1 MRTMPIDLS
10 TLATLP
16 FRSYLASYSALD
28 HYFRITRSAPIH
40 LLVEND
46 LAGLARHFDHI
57 SFPGEAFCDAST
69 RVDGVTLLFTCAE
82 DRLPRGQE
90 PFPVADFLFD
100 IEGERFLDIGES
112 YRQLRNRETEARVP
126 MGDPVTAAMQGAIL
140 ESRYEMTTGVTKA
153 LQGAEPAAGAAVGP
167 GAESG
172 SRISEAEQALLLTE
186 ILTGVAPARGL
197 RILSDLGLLEAWFP
211 ELAAMSETDHSKEYH
226 PEGNVWEH
234 TLHTFEYQKNRDLVL
249 GLALLLHDAG
259 KPLSEGT
266 REKPFLEHSHHGAT
280 VARRFLRRLGFPEDT
295 IENVAWLIR
304 YHMIPGALHRLPT
317 RRTASLMR
325 SPLFPALLELY
336 RCDLSSTFR
345 GPEGYYRACR
355 VYKDFLKNE
364 RNPYRREDGKKELR
378 SQAGYA

>member
-10 TLATLP
+10 TLTGLP

-28 HYFRITRSAPIH
+28 HYYRIPRTAPVH
-40 LLVEND
+40 LLVESD
-46 LAGLARHFDHI
+46 LADLARQFDHL
-57 SFPGEAFCDAST
+57 SFPGESFCDASAPI
-69 RVDGVTLLFTCAE
+69 DGATLLFTCAE
-82 DRLPRGQE
+82 DGLPRGQM
-90 PFPVADFLFD
+90 PFPVAEFLYD
-100 IEGERFLDIGES
+100 VRKERFLDVGES
-112 YRQLRNRETEARVP
+112 YYQLRSRETEPRTP
-126 MGDPVTAAMQGAIL
+126 LGDPVVAAMQGAIL
-140 ESRYEMTTGVTKA
+140 EARYEMSTGVAETLGA
-153 LQGAEPAAGAAVGP
+153 QGAL
-167 GAESG
+167 SG
-172 SRISEAEQALLLTE
+172 SGVRVSEAELALLLTE
-186 ILTGVAPARGL
+186 ILTGVSPARGL
-197 RILSDLGLLEAWFP
+197 RILSELGLVAEWFP

-249 GLALLLHDAG
+249 GLALLLHDTG

-280 VARRFLRRLGFPEDT
+280 VARRFLRRLGFSENT
-295 IENVAWLIR
+295 IESVAWLIR

-317 RRTASLMR
+317 HRTAALMR

-355 VYKDFLKNE
+355 VYKDFLKHE
-364 RNPYRREDGKKELR
+364 RNPYRREDGKKALR

>member
-1 MRTMPIDLS
+1 MRTMPIELS

-28 HYFRITRSAPIH
+28 HYFRITRTAPVH
-40 LLVEND
+40 LLVETD
-46 LAGLARHFDHI
+46 LAGLARHFDHL
-57 SFPGEAFCDAST
+57 SFPGEAFCDASAQ
-69 RVDGVTLLFTCAE
+69 VDGATLLFTCADE
-82 DRLPRGQE
+82 GLPRGQA
-90 PFPVADFLFD
+90 PFPVTEFLFD
-100 IEGERFLDIGES
+100 VEGERFLDIGES
-112 YRQLRNRETEARVP
+112 YRQLRSRETELRVP
-126 MGDPVTAAMQGAIL
+126 LGDPVTAAMQGAIL
-140 ESRYEMTTGVTKA
+140 ESRYEMTTGVANA
-153 LQGAEPAAGAAVGP
+153 LKDAGP
-167 GAESG
+167 GAASG
-172 SRISEAEQALLLTE
+172 ARISEAEQALLLTE
-186 ILTGVAPARGL
+186 VLTGVAPARGL
-197 RILSDLGLLEAWFP
+197 RILSDLGLVGEWFP

-234 TLHTFEYQKNRDLVL
+234 TLHTFEYQKDRDLVL
-249 GLALLLHDAG
+249 GLALLLHDTG

-295 IENVAWLIR
+295 IESVAWLIR

-317 RRTASLMR
+317 RRTAALMR

-355 VYKDFLKNE
+355 VYKDFLKHE

>member
-28 HYFRITRSAPIH
+28 HYFRITRTAPVH
-40 LLVEND
+40 LLVESD
-46 LAGLARHFDHI
+46 LAGLARHFDHL
-57 SFPGEAFCDAST
+57 SFPGERFCDAST
-69 RVDGVTLLFTCAE
+69 RVDGATLLFTCA
-82 DRLPRGQE
+82 DDGLPRGHT
-90 PFPVADFLFD
+90 PFPVTEFLFD
-100 IEGERFLDIGES
+100 VEGERFLDIGES
-112 YRQLRNRETEARVP
+112 YRQLRSRETEARVP
-126 MGDPVTAAMQGAIL
+126 LRNPLAAAMQGAIL
-140 ESRYEMTTGVTKA
+140 ESRYEMTTGVTS
-153 LQGAEPAAGAAVGP
+153 AVGDA
-167 GAESG
+167 GLGGGSG
-172 SRISEAEQALLLTE
+172 IRISDSEQALLLTE
-186 ILTGVAPARGL
+186 VLTGIAPARGL
-197 RILSDLGLLEAWFP
+197 RILWDLGLVEAWFP
-211 ELAAMSETDHSKEYH
+211 ELVAMSETNHSKEYH

-259 KPLSEGT
+259 KPLSAGT

-295 IENVAWLIR
+295 IESVAWLIR

-317 RRTASLMR
+317 RRTAALMR

-355 VYKDFLKNE
+355 VYKDFVKYE
-364 RNPYRREDGKKELR
+364 RNPYRREDGKKALR
-378 SQAGYA
+378 SEAGYA

>member
-10 TLATLP
+10 ALTALP
-16 FRSYLASYSALD
+16 FRSYLSSYSALD
-28 HYFRITRSAPIH
+28 HYYRITRTAPVH
-40 LLVEND
+40 LLVESD
-46 LAGLARHFDHI
+46 LAGLARHFDHL
-57 SFPGEAFCDAST
+57 SFPGEGFCDAST
-69 RVDGVTLLFTCAE
+69 RVDGATLLLTCVDDE
-82 DRLPRGQE
+82 LPRGHT
-90 PFPVADFLFD
+90 PFPVTEFLFD
-100 IEGERFLDIGES
+100 VEGERYLDIGDS
-112 YRQLRNRETEARVP
+112 YTELRSRVAEPRVP
-126 MGDPVTAAMQGAIL
+126 LGDPVTAAMQGAIL
-140 ESRYEMTTGVTKA
+140 ESRYEMTTGVADA
-153 LQGAEPAAGAAVGP
+153 LSDAGP
-167 GAESG
+167 GGPSG
-172 SRISEAEQALLLTE
+172 IRITEAEQALLLTE
-186 ILTGVAPARGL
+186 ILTGIAPARGL
-197 RILSDLGLLEAWFP
+197 RILSDLGLLGRWFP
-211 ELAAMSETDHSKEYH
+211 ELAAMAETDHNKEYH

-280 VARRFLRRLGFPEDT
+280 VARRFLRRLGFSEDT
-295 IENVAWLIR
+295 IESVAWLIR

-317 RRTASLMR
+317 RRTAALMR

-355 VYKDFLKNE
+355 VYKDFLKYE
-364 RNPYRREDGKKELR
+364 RNPYRREDGKKALR